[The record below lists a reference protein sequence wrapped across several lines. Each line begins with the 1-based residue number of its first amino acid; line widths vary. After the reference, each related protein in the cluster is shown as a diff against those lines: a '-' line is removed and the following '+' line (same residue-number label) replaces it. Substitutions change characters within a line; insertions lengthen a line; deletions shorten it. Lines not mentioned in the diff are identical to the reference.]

1 MNGGILSDYNV
12 MYFDALAIEIVYCLV
27 SQLSSIKKEE
37 CLGFQIF
44 SCCYGAVIAVNSD
57 ASLML
62 HCCKSCLAHEY
73 VFVSKVVDNIHC
85 EN

>member
-44 SCCYGAVIAVNSD
+44 LVATA
-57 ASLML
+57 L
-62 HCCKSCLAHEY
+62 
-73 VFVSKVVDNIHC
+73 
-85 EN
+85 